1 MTDAAAPVRLLA
13 APPRGAFVALV
24 AGAIAGAA
32 LVFPREI
39 PVELV
44 NASRRTAVIS
54 WAGEPPITLAPLE
67 RTVRRAPRWRF
78 TRYAYRLVPDGG
90 ASRANA
96 VLGPRDFLLYERLR
110 LALTPDGAA
119 LRGS

>member
-1 MTDAAAPVRLLA
+1 MSDLPAPVRLLA
-13 APPRGAFVALV
+13 APPRGAFLALV
-24 AGAIAGAA
+24 GGAIVGAA
-32 LVFPREI
+32 LVFPRDI

-54 WAGEPPITLAPLE
+54 WAGEPPITLAPLQRE
-67 RTVRRAPRWRF
+67 VRRVPRWRF
-78 TRYAYRLVPDGG
+78 TRYAFRLEPDGG
-90 ASRANA
+90 ASRGMA

-119 LRGS
+119 VRGS